1 MTYTILFLEHER
13 VMASTSWD
21 TGLEAAKKYACEN
34 LAKRAVELVEVWDE
48 SDALVFRHPTSQ
60 QADPMA

>member
-21 TGLEAAKKYACEN
+21 TGLEAAKQYAREN

-48 SDALVFRHPTSQ
+48 SDALVFRHPGSQ
-60 QADPMA
+60 